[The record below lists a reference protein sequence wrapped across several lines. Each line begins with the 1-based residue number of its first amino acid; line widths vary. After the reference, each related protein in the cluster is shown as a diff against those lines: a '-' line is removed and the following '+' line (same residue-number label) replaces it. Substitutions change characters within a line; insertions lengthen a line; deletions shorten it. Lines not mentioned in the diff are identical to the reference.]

1 MPSRTYYPGNDHDEA
16 DIFGNNAAF
25 LCPVEN
31 CGKVFITNTT
41 RMNDGLKICPKC
53 GRSRVTLQAEGR
65 RGTRIV
71 EATIEWE

>member
-1 MPSRTYYPGNDHDEA
+1 MPTKKYQQGNHYDEA

-41 RMNDGLKICPKC
+41 RMNDGLKKCPKC
-53 GRSRVTLQAEGR
+53 GRSKVTLQAEGG

-71 EATIEWE
+71 EATLEWE